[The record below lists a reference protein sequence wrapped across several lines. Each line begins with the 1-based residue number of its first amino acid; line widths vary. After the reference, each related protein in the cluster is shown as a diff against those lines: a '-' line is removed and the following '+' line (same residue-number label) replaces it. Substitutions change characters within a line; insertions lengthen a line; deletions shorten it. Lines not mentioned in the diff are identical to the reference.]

1 MIYLFLQKIDL
12 ENKVRNNFNFEDI
25 NNIFDCNQIKNELN
39 RVWNN
44 INEQKG
50 RLKDKIEYKIMNIIL
65 YNKDSIYSINNLR
78 DKIIS
83 DFHEEER
90 RLFNKFEENIKYFLN
105 RIIRNTWAQIN
116 NERKRKVEEK
126 IDKIKDIFLT
136 YDYCQTKDD
145 FKREIENTYL
155 NNKDITIK
163 NDDDRS

>member
-1 MIYLFLQKIDL
+1 MKKKEDFL
-12 ENKVRNNFNFEDI
+12 I
-25 NNIFDCNQIKNELN
+25 NSK
-39 RVWNN
+39 
-44 INEQKG
+44 K
-50 RLKDKIEYKIMNIIL
+50 Y
-65 YNKDSIYSINNLR
+65 
-78 DKIIS
+78 
-83 DFHEEER
+83 
-90 RLFNKFEENIKYFLN
+90 IKYFLN

>member
-90 RLFNKFEENIKYFLN
+90 RLFNKFEEIY
-105 RIIRNTWAQIN
+105 
-116 NERKRKVEEK
+116 K
-126 IDKIKDIFLT
+126 IF
-136 YDYCQTKDD
+136 
-145 FKREIENTYL
+145 FK
-155 NNKDITIK
+155 
-163 NDDDRS
+163 